1 MSVLR
6 HPKEEDIRDIGKG
19 HLGISTQVQGQTEDD
34 NDDDG
39 YFIRFLHFFP
49 RFDVFLRLWRISD
62 NPLCESTYYYCTD
75 EIRSPYCRSNH
86 RSCGERIKARQPQQQ
101 LRQCGQGER
110 DDDPTGCR
118 SLQTGKNVHLQNE
131 KKFGGCTDLNSIWF
145 HYNSICIFATL

>member
-19 HLGISTQVQGQTEDD
+19 HLGISTQVQGQTDDD

-49 RFDVFLRLWRISD
+49 DSMFFYDYGALVIIHYSSLLTIIAPMRSAVRIAG
-62 NPLCESTYYYCTD
+62 
-75 EIRSPYCRSNH
+75 
-86 RSCGERIKARQPQQQ
+86 RSCGERIEARQPQQQ
-101 LRQCGQGER
+101 LRQCGQGGR

-131 KKFGGCTDLNSIWF
+131 KKLGDALI
-145 HYNSICIFATL
+145 